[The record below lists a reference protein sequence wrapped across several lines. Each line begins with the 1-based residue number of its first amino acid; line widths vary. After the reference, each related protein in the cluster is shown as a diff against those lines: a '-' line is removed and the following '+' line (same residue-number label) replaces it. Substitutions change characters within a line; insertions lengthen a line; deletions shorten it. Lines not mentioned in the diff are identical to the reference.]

1 MSYQNL
7 RYLDQVRAE
16 TKAFLR
22 ENVKVNYFNGSE
34 EVPLE
39 STSLG
44 EAEVLYSAGD
54 QIKSMAES
62 GQLKSVHDNVENLKE
77 ATETAYITLKDQLM
91 NIINAGH
98 AKEDELFETLIEENQ
113 LNGIRKHHVFGD
125 SILDTM
131 SFTYKMASIENL
143 SIVNSAIEKADDSD
157 KSNLEQIQVKLV
169 ALLGSKIE
177 ALEQLV
183 TLQAAYTAKVE
194 DDPSNNKLLEDF

>member
-1 MSYQNL
+1 MSHQNL

-22 ENVKVNYFNGSE
+22 ENVKVNYFNGAE
-34 EVPLE
+34 DIELD

-54 QIKSMAES
+54 QIKAMAES
-62 GQLKSVHDNVENLKE
+62 GQLKTVHDNVSNLKE
-77 ATETAYITLKDQLM
+77 ASETAYITLKDQLM

-98 AKEDELFETLIEENQ
+98 AKEDDLFETLIEDHE
-113 LNGIRKHHVFGD
+113 LAGIRKHHVFGD
-125 SILDTM
+125 SVLDAM

-143 SIVNSAIEKADDSD
+143 SIVNGAIEKADESD

-169 ALLGSKIE
+169 ALLGSKIY
-177 ALEQLV
+177 ALE
-183 TLQAAYTAKVE
+183 
-194 DDPSNNKLLEDF
+194 